1 MKVVQFH
8 NNCPNCNALCETN
21 MKMTGNWLIFFS
33 IYLIFKKNQKTSI
46 QTFIQDIPFFKS
58 VIIMCTICES
68 CGIRSSEVKSG
79 SGIEEKGIKYTLKLT
94 DPSDLNRDLLK
105 VKFFKHL
112 IHLIRQ
118 KYIFK
123 AKFWKKLINS

>member
-1 MKVVQFH
+1 
-8 NNCPNCNALCETN
+8 
-21 MKMTGNWLIFFS
+21 
-33 IYLIFKKNQKTSI
+33 
-46 QTFIQDIPFFKS
+46 
-58 VIIMCTICES
+58 MCTICES

-123 AKFWKKLINS
+123 AKF